1 MHERQEMHKV
11 GLDAVALHPLHPLV
25 ATAGADRLVKLW
37 PYPKQVYQHCIISRQ
52 SLSGLLSDARG
63 VDRR

>member
-11 GLDAVALHPLHPLV
+11 GMDALALHPTHPLV

-37 PYPKQVYQHCIISRQ
+37 PYQQQAYPEQTVLKICSEPDERWAV
-52 SLSGLLSDARG
+52 L
-63 VDRR
+63 

>member
-1 MHERQEMHKV
+1 MYVMRLDVHVGRLMHERQEMHKV

-37 PYPKQVYQHCIISRQ
+37 PYPQQVYQLLIS
-52 SLSGLLSDARG
+52 
-63 VDRR
+63 

>member
-11 GLDAVALHPLHPLV
+11 AMDALALHPTHPLV

-37 PYPKQVYQHCIISRQ
+37 PYQQQVYQHQNLDQTVYQCC
-52 SLSGLLSDARG
+52 LVL
-63 VDRR
+63 